1 VVKHQQLARQV
12 GAFGDFAS
20 ENSTDLINMIFPTG
34 SIFIFGS
41 WICEADDCGKL
52 QGHLL
57 EDSDHHEDL
66 AISATMANQIT
77 RKLARLVMSDPT
89 RISRPTVFHAGLQN
103 ASSTYQEF
111 NSESIH
117 SSFKNS
123 PSSFPIGLRNAA
135 STYQEFNSE
144 SIQSSFKNSLSSFPT
159 FYFGDYDRSTRRKI
173 RAARDV

>member
-1 VVKHQQLARQV
+1 
-12 GAFGDFAS
+12 
-20 ENSTDLINMIFPTG
+20 MIFSTG
-34 SIFIFGS
+34 STFIFGS
-41 WICEADDCGKL
+41 WICEADDNGKL
-52 QGHLL
+52 QGCLL

-123 PSSFPIGLRNAA
+123 PSSFPTGLWNTA
-135 STYQEFNSE
+135 SAYQEYNSKY
-144 SIQSSFKNSLSSFPT
+144 IQSSLKKSGHGTTTSSSPSQ
-159 FYFGDYDRSTRRKI
+159 GQASCPAASRAGRKP
-173 RAARDV
+173 VV